1 MNNSLKLY
9 KILLVTLISSVCIT
23 GIGFID
29 DKIWNLIFS
38 IVGIIAYA
46 IVGLL
51 FSFGL
56 LSGKKAG
63 REAYILVFIILIIIG
78 FYMYQG
84 IVSFQQW
91 IISWPLYVKVIV
103 TSILTLAII
112 LIAILL
118 ILKNRKLKREK
129 TT

>member
-1 MNNSLKLY
+1 MNKSLKLY

-38 IVGIIAYA
+38 IVGIITYA

-63 REAYILVFIILIIIG
+63 RKAYISVFIILIIIG

-84 IVSFQQW
+84 IVSFQRW
-91 IISWPLYVKVIV
+91 IISWPYYVKVLV

-112 LIAILL
+112 SIAIFP
-118 ILKNRKLKREK
+118 ILKK
-129 TT
+129 